1 MDLGLAGLG
10 WTVLRGEA
18 SLLPAKG
25 AAHLWEVSAG
35 CGWRWGGPQGAE
47 GQRGVAV
54 ASSGEHVP
62 SPCSQA
68 GNRPTGWGWGLRQI
82 PKLLAV
88 VSAHLERVPCPG
100 QGSPGRLQLL
110 AASLHPQALGT
121 SLSGEHSSRHCHQ
134 VCLVEGFCSAV
145 GGGQEW
151 PWQLI
156 CP

>member
-1 MDLGLAGLG
+1 M
-10 WTVLRGEA
+10 
-18 SLLPAKG
+18 
-25 AAHLWEVSAG
+25 
-35 CGWRWGGPQGAE
+35 
-47 GQRGVAV
+47 